1 MEPQIAVQQ
10 LSAKRRAVADLW
22 TTEWAIRNLSAATLT
37 IIAARFPH
45 GKFRW
50 EEIELTPAVRL
61 EPKEARKLELE
72 VRCGE
77 SPGTEVENAFLILR
91 VRWREEPWLILARL
105 RVRVN
110 EDGAPAATTEWITS
124 QRVGFSQPKPDR

>member
-22 TTEWAIRNLSAATLT
+22 TTEWTIRNLSAEALT

-50 EEIELTPAVRL
+50 DEIELTPAVKL
-61 EPKEARKLELE
+61 EPQAAGKLDLK

-91 VRWREEPWLILARL
+91 VLWQEKPWLILARL

-110 EDGAPAATTEWITS
+110 NDRAPTATTELITA
-124 QRVGFSQPKPDR
+124 QRIGFSRPKTDN